1 MENISMESLLK
12 SLREQYQSSDFEAV
26 KTSLIENKDAFDKG
40 EFHYNLGTVYSKT
53 GNYAVGRYHLE
64 KAVYEGYDTAAT
76 KHNLKIVTDKLS
88 TQDLSTSQS
97 IDDVLLSKSIS
108 YGPDVFIFVTL
119 VFLIVTIL
127 LFNKRLIKKTSLVI
141 LILLSLTPISV
152 KHFYLDKLNIAVLF
166 NDSKVFEGPSGIFEK
181 TGEIPKGAKVLVGKT
196 IDGWYFIE
204 RPVDYVGW
212 IKMKDVGILK

>member
-1 MENISMESLLK
+1 MESLLK

-26 KTSLIENKDAFDKG
+26 KTSLIDNKDAFDKG

-76 KHNLKIVTDKLS
+76 KHNLKIVKDKLS

-108 YGPDVFIFVTL
+108 YGPDFFIFVTL
-119 VFLIVTIL
+119 IFLVVSIV
-127 LFNKRLIKKTSLVI
+127 LFNKKVVKRWGVAI
-141 LILLSLTPISV
+141 LILLSLTPITA
-152 KHFYLDKLNIAVLF
+152 KHFYLDNLNIAVLF
-166 NDSKVFEGPSGIFEK
+166 NDSNVYEGPSGIFEK

-196 IDGWYFIE
+196 IDGWFFIE
-204 RPVDYVGW
+204 RPVEYVGW
-212 IKMKDVGILK
+212 IKMNDVGILK